1 MKDMIFIP
9 NNVPSLK
16 NAKIHTKQGVFSS
29 KTVQKYLRSF
39 GIKHYSSGRKTVDCY
54 KTIPMTFPVKEL
66 KELFKDAQYP
76 VEVGL
81 HFVRGSR
88 HRADF
93 TNLNQI
99 LLDLFTAFD
108 VIPDDNMDYILPR
121 ALKINDKFYSYDK
134 DTPGVWVTIIKE

>member
-1 MKDMIFIP
+1 MEEMMFIKG
-9 NNVPSLK
+9 NVPSLK

-39 GIKHYSSGRKTVDCY
+39 GIKHYSSGRKTVDRY
-54 KTIPMTFPVKEL
+54 KTIPMTFPVDDL
-66 KELFKDAQYP
+66 KALFKDVQYP
-76 VEVGL
+76 CEVGL

-93 TNLNQI
+93 TNLNQV

-108 VIPDDNMDYILPR
+108 IIPDDNMDYVLPR
-121 ALKINDKFYSYDK
+121 AFKMNGKFYSYNK
-134 DTPGVWVTIIKE
+134 DNPGVWIKIIK